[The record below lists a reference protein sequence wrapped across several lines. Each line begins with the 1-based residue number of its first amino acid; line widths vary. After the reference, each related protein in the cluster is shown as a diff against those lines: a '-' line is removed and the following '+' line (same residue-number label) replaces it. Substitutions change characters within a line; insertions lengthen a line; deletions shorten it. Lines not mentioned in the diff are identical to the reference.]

1 MKFVKRLPLDGGN
14 VTSNRFAVE
23 ANDTI
28 VTTSKKSIQ
37 LPSGAT
43 ADRPSAVNGQVRYST
58 TLNDAEIYNIA
69 GSGTG
74 WEKVRTNRQQT
85 ITPQNLGVGNYINT
99 LFGPLSYDIS
109 TSKPENV
116 LVFVDN
122 VYQIP
127 TTNYT
132 LIAGTNVAE
141 TAQTD
146 VFNSAGTSVIRF
158 NTTTNIV
165 VGQTVS
171 SGVPGGL
178 AVNTTVTNVNVSTRD
193 VTISPSTT
201 GNLPSGTTCT
211 FSFQSGTYVDFT
223 GAVPAKQVFCLLGFD
238 GYSPL

>member
-1 MKFVKRLPLDGGN
+1 MKFIKRLPLDGSN

-43 ADRPSAVNGQVRYST
+43 ADRPNPVDGQIRYNE
-58 TLNDAEIYNIA
+58 TLNDAELYNIS
-69 GSGTG
+69 GEGTG

-99 LFGPLSYDIS
+99 LFGPLAYDIA
-109 TSKPENV
+109 TTKPENV
-116 LVFVDN
+116 FVFVDN
-122 VYQIP
+122 VYQLP

-132 LIAGTNVAE
+132 LVAGTNVAE
-141 TAQTD
+141 TAETL
-146 VFNSAGTSVIRF
+146 VLNAAGTSVVEF
-158 NTTTNIV
+158 NTTTNVV
-165 VGQTVS
+165 VGQLIT
-171 SGVPGGL
+171 SGDPGV
-178 AVNTTVTNVNVSTRD
+178 AVGTTVTNVDISLRL
-193 VTISPSTT
+193 VTISPPLIGTVP
-201 GNLPSGTTCT
+201 GGTTCT

>member
-1 MKFVKRLPLDGGN
+1 MKFVKRLPLDGNN

-28 VTTSKKSIQ
+28 VTTSKKSLQ
-37 LPSGAT
+37 LPSGST
-43 ADRPSAVNGQVRYST
+43 ADRPSPVNGQVRYST
-58 TLNDAEIYNIA
+58 TLNDSEIYNIA

-99 LFGPLSYDIS
+99 LFGPLVYDVS

-116 LVFVDN
+116 FVFVDN

-127 TTNYT
+127 TTNYNM
-132 LIAGTNVAE
+132 IAGTNVSNQV
-141 TAQTD
+141 TLAQQAALGSTQL
-146 VFNSAGTSVIRF
+146 IL
-158 NTTTNIV
+158 NTTTNVI
-165 VGQTVS
+165 VGQTITAP
-171 SGVPGGL
+171 SGI
-178 AVNTTVTNVNVSTRD
+178 AASTTVTNVDPSTR
-193 VTISPSTT
+193 VIQISNSTIGIMPI
-201 GNLPSGTTCT
+201 GTTCT
-211 FSFQSGTYVDFT
+211 FSYQAGTFINFT

>member
-1 MKFVKRLPLDGGN
+1 MKFIKRLPLDGNN

-43 ADRPSAVNGQVRYST
+43 ADRPSPVNGQVRYNT
-58 TLNDAEIYNIA
+58 TLNDSEIYNIA
-69 GSGTG
+69 GTGTG

-85 ITPQNLGVGNYINT
+85 ITPQNLGVGNYLNT
-99 LFGPLSYDIS
+99 LFGPLTYDVA
-109 TSKPENV
+109 TTKPENV
-116 LVFVDN
+116 FVFVDN

-132 LIAGTNVAE
+132 LIAGTNVAK
-141 TAQTD
+141 TAQT
-146 VFNSAGTSVIRF
+146 VGAVAFGNTNLTL
-158 NTTTNIV
+158 NTTTNVI
-165 VGQTVS
+165 VGQLITAATGIAAS
-171 SGVPGGL
+171 
-178 AVNTTVTNVNVSTRD
+178 TTVTNVNVNTR
-193 VTISPSTT
+193 VITLSIPTT
-201 GNLPSGTTCT
+201 SLVPSGTTCT
-211 FSFQSGTYVDFT
+211 FSYQSGTYVEFT